1 MSNELSSF
9 ANALATSDLFAK
21 LNSVNDNLLSGGG
34 SGNTLRRISLKGGKF
49 RHIVNGEQVQVSKD
63 DAMNIVVI
71 NAAAISRTYFEGTYD
86 PANATPPKCWS
97 SNTEKP
103 DDAVPEE
110 DRQARACRDCK
121 QNIKGSGQGNSRAC
135 RFGQRLA
142 VAIEG
147 DLDTVYQLQLPATS
161 IFGEAVDGKMP
172 MGAYAR
178 YLSANKMPVSAIVT
192 QMYFDEESEVPKV
205 YFKPVRPLTE
215 EELKSIV
222 DLMDTPEVEKAITLT
237 VAQTDKLI
245 ASDKPNA
252 EPAPSVEAKPSIFED
267 SAAETVEEPKKKAK
281 KATAPEPDDSSLAT
295 LVADW
300 DDDE

>member
-1 MSNELSSF
+1 MANELSNF
-9 ANALATSDLFAK
+9 ANALASSDLFAK
-21 LNSVNDNLLSGGG
+21 LNSVNDNLLSGQGGG
-34 SGNTLRRISLKGGKF
+34 STNRRISLKGGKF
-49 RHIVNGEQVQVSKD
+49 RQIVNGEQVSVSKD

-71 NAAAISRTYFEGTYD
+71 NAAAISRTYYEGTYD
-86 PANATPPKCWS
+86 PNNVVAPLCWS
-97 SNTEKP
+97 SDTEKP
-103 DDAVPEE
+103 DSAVPE
-110 DRQARACRDCK
+110 DQRQARACRDCK

-147 DLDTVYQLQLPATS
+147 DLETVYQLQLPATS
-161 IFGEAVDGKMP
+161 IFGEATDGKMP

-192 QMYFDEESEVPKV
+192 EMYFDEQSEVPKV
-205 YFKPVRPLTE
+205 FFKPVRPLTE

-222 DLMDTPEVEKAITLT
+222 ELMDTPEVEKAITLT

-245 ASDKPNA
+245 ASDKQTPK
-252 EPAPSVEAKPSIFED
+252 VEAKPAMFEE
-267 SAAETVEEPKKKAK
+267 SAEDKVEEPTKKPSKKAS
-281 KATAPEPDDSSLAT
+281 APTPDDTSLAS